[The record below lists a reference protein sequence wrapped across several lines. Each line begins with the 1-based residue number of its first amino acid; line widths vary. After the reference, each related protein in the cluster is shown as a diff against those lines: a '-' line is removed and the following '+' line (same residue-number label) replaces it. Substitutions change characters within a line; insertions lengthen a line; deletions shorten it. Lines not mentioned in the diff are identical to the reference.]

1 MGIRI
6 DPAPPATVIP
16 VSQRAAPLP
25 ASATTSWLRVVVADD
40 EAPARERLTRFLR
53 GQPAVREVIACES
66 GEEAVAAIREA
77 DPDLVFLDVQMPGV
91 DGFGVVEQIGLG
103 AMPPVVFATA
113 YDRYAVQAFESAAL
127 DYLLKPFDDERFL
140 TTFQR
145 ALARIR
151 YERGTQL
158 ASALATLLGGISPDE
173 ERPRPARA
181 GTPLDRLLVPAGEN
195 FRFVAT
201 AEIRYIMADAHHV
214 LIHAAGETYQLRRR
228 LKDLEAE
235 LDPERF
241 VRIHRSTILNVEW
254 VHEIR
259 PWFGGDYRVI
269 LRDGEELKLSRTHRE
284 LIERF
289 IPGVR

>member
-1 MGIRI
+1 
-6 DPAPPATVIP
+6 
-16 VSQRAAPLP
+16 
-25 ASATTSWLRVVVADD
+25 VVVADD